1 MKLNKANGVITER
14 MASAGRPE
22 EVVGLGSENGCGCF
36 ADLATGVAGFHFFPV
51 ATHFSRL
58 IHAFN
63 GDNDDAA

>member
-1 MKLNKANGVITER
+1 